1 MRWAGIA
8 RVTQDKWIA
17 CSTHDEI
24 SFGLKP
30 GDELDIESTL
40 CGQVRLTQEAV
51 FIEKAT
57 EDPLYCNHKVPKL
70 FKCESLV
77 SVPIYRKNGDFFG
90 TICALDP
97 EPAKLKTPEVQGM
110 FNLYSDLL
118 SFHLEAVEE
127 KAAAV
132 RQLKEEQEVAQL
144 REQFIAVLG
153 HDLRN
158 PIASTRMSAD
168 ILLHLSQN
176 DMIQRHAKMI
186 KSTSY
191 RMEKLIGNML
201 DFARG
206 RLGEGIVLERT
217 NVNGDLEQQ
226 LQQQIEELQNNSPER
241 VLEVNLD
248 IDCDIYCDKHRI
260 AQLFSNLL
268 SNADTHGAQEHP
280 VKVNAHVKDDRFF
293 LAVENAGEKI
303 SEEAM
308 KQLFEPFYREGTSKK
323 GLGLGLFIA
332 SEIARAHEGELT
344 VKSDDT
350 STLFTF
356 SMPVKVVSVS
366 EE

>member
-8 RVTQDKWIA
+8 RVTHDRWIA

-24 SFGLKP
+24 SFDLKP

-40 CGQVRLTQEAV
+40 CGQVRLTKEPV

-97 EPAKLKTPEVQGM
+97 EPATLKTPEVQSM
-110 FNLYSDLL
+110 FKLYADLL
-118 SFHLEAVEE
+118 SFHLDVVEE
-127 KAAAV
+127 KAAV
-132 RQLKEEQEVAQL
+132 VKQLKEEQEVAQL

-206 RLGEGIVLERT
+206 RLGEGIILEKA
-217 NVNGDLEQQ
+217 NANGDLEQV
-226 LQQQIEELQNNSPER
+226 LQQQIEELQNTSPDR
-241 VLEVNLD
+241 VLEVNFDL
-248 IDCDIYCDKHRI
+248 DCDIYCDKHRI
-260 AQLFSNLL
+260 AQLFSNLI
-268 SNADTHGAQEHP
+268 SNADNHGAQEQP
-280 VKVNAHVKDDRFF
+280 VKIQALVKDDTFF
-293 LAVENAGEKI
+293 LAVENSGEKI

-308 KQLFEPFYREGTSKK
+308 EQLFEPFFRDGDGKK

-332 SEIARAHEGELT
+332 SEIARAHDGKLS
-344 VKSDDT
+344 VKSDDD
-350 STLFTF
+350 STIFTF
-356 SMPVKVVSVS
+356 SMPIR
-366 EE
+366 